1 MIHTDLSEYNVL
13 VDTEGMV
20 WIIDWPQY
28 VSADHPNAL
37 ELLERDIGNVVYYF
51 KRKYGLE
58 YDQDQALKQVMGSL
72 SASS

>member
-1 MIHTDLSEYNVL
+1 M
-13 VDTEGMV
+13 

-51 KRKYGLE
+51 RRKYGLE
-58 YDQDQALKQVMGSL
+58 YDPDQALKHVTG
-72 SASS
+72 